1 MWPPGKV
8 GTTQTLSQREQNAEL
23 RCSRYFHRC
32 HIAEGG
38 EILYFLLGKFPE
50 RPVGKKV
57 RAKITLDCLVKI
69 MEKVPKH
76 N

>member
-23 RCSRYFHRC
+23 RCSRYLHRC

-38 EILYFLLGKFPE
+38 EILYFLLGNFQSDPLARRSE
-50 RPVGKKV
+50 RKLHWI
-57 RAKITLDCLVKI
+57 AL
-69 MEKVPKH
+69 
-76 N
+76 